1 MYSSLIGMVQK
12 AQQYAQEGERVH
24 ITQFSASFRGEH
36 DSYEISYE
44 EGAWRCSCER
54 FTGPQYCSHTMALE
68 RMLGAMAPADSPAS
82 DQAPTPQ

>member
-12 AQQYAQEGERVH
+12 AQQHAQEGERVN

-36 DSYEISYE
+36 DSYEITFAD
-44 EGAWRCSCER
+44 GAWRCSCER

-68 RMLGAMAPADSPAS
+68 RMLGTMAPTCSTVS
-82 DQAPTPQ
+82 K